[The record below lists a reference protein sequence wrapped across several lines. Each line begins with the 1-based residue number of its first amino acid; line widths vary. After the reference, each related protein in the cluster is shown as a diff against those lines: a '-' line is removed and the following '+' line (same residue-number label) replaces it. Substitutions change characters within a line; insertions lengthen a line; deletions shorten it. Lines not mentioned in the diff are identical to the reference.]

1 MEEKARKLNDV
12 RMILTLI
19 GVGIIVVGVFLA
31 LFYGKVTFIPF
42 GYESLMFLILGVCIF
57 IVGVLVLIISQCVI
71 NGMLGKL
78 RELRDKEEKRKHPD
92 SEKLNK
98 FQKSKKI
105 REEYKNRKK

>member
-19 GVGIIVVGVFLA
+19 GVGIIVVGVFLT
-31 LFYGKVTFIPF
+31 LFYGKLTFIPF
-42 GYESLMFLILGVCIF
+42 GYESLTFLILGAVIF
-57 IVGVLVLIISQCVI
+57 VVGILVLVISQCVI
-71 NGMLGKL
+71 NGMLGQL
-78 RELRDKEEKRKHPD
+78 RVMRDEEEKKKHPED
-92 SEKLNK
+92 EKLDK